1 VGRQADKDSIDQDLS
16 DLAVQWR
23 TLAQRARNLGTQVNG
38 QGDGLA
44 YLIAHGYDNVTANP
58 DNPGAQTDA
67 AWAHQAVDY
76 FANLE
81 GVYFGTVAQG
91 GDPDATPPTP
101 GSKFNFDSAFAV
113 LWGGQIG
120 P

>member
-1 VGRQADKDSIDQDLS
+1 MAVGRQADKDSIDQDLT
-16 DLAVQWR
+16 DLAVQFR
-23 TLAQRARNLGTQVNG
+23 TLCQRARNLNTQVNG

-44 YLIAHGYDNVTANP
+44 YLVARGFDNVTANP
-58 DNPGAQTDA
+58 DNPGSQTDA

-76 FANLE
+76 FSNLQ
-81 GVYFGTVAQG
+81 GVYFGT
-91 GDPDATPPTP
+91 ATQPTD
-101 GSKFNFDSAFAV
+101 FNYDSAFAV